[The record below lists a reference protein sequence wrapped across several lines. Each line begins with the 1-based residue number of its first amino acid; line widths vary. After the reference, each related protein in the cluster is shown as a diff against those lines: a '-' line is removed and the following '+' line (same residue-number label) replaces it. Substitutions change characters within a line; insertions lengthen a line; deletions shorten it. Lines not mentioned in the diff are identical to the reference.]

1 MGPTP
6 FLGYTVRMNSIWPR
20 CIALSDQNCF
30 FAAIE
35 QRDFPKLQGK
45 PVCVTNGMVGTTII
59 TSSYEARAFG
69 IKTGMRIQE
78 ARKLCP
84 HLIQRGTRPKIYAEV
99 STAIMDALAL
109 HVTDR
114 IEVFSVDE
122 AFLDLTSSQRLLG
135 TPEQMGALIK
145 KTVFNA
151 SGLYCSVGI
160 STDKTIAKYAAKQK
174 KPDGL
179 TIIPPDQVQS
189 VMQHVPVEQLCGIG
203 PGLKVFLNARGV
215 HTCGDMQKIPISVLA
230 ERFGN
235 VGRRIWLMAQGLD
248 PEPVKTSINAPKSI
262 GHGKVLPPKTKDKK
276 QLLMYYQH
284 MSERVAARLRKH
296 GMVVNKYFIGWQ
308 SYDDAYGS
316 IVNCSPTNDGKLI
329 FELCKKMLDAHWN
342 GQSIFSIQ
350 VTAIEPHADV
360 GQADLFSTVQTQKQE
375 NKEINKAIDA
385 INSKFGKN
393 MVRKGLMIDDLE
405 TPDVISPAWK
415 PSGHRQTIN

>member
-1 MGPTP
+1 M
-6 FLGYTVRMNSIWPR
+6 WPR

-35 QRDFPKLQGK
+35 QRDFPELRSQ

-84 HLIQRGTRPKIYAEV
+84 HLIQRPTRPKIYAEV

-109 HVTDR
+109 YVTDR

-122 AFLDLTSSQRLLG
+122 AFLDLTSSQQLLG

-145 KTVFNA
+145 KTVYDA
-151 SGLYCSVGI
+151 SGLHCSVGI
-160 STDKTIAKYAAKQK
+160 STDKTTAKYAAKLK
-174 KPDGL
+174 KPNGL
-179 TIIPPDQVQS
+179 TIIPPDKVQS
-189 VMQHVPVEQLCGIG
+189 TMQHVQVDQLCGINKG
-203 PGLKVFLNARGV
+203 VKGFLNARGV
-215 HTCGDMQKIPISVLA
+215 YTCGDMKNIPISVLA

-248 PEPVKTSINAPKSI
+248 PDPVKTSINAPKSI
-262 GHGKVLPPKTKDKK
+262 GHGKVLPPKTNDKRK
-276 QLLMYYQH
+276 LFTFYQH

-296 GMVVNKYFIGWQ
+296 NMVSNRYFIGWQ
-308 SYDDAYGS
+308 SYDDSFGTTENTHA
-316 IVNCSPTNDGKLI
+316 TNDGKLI
-329 FELCKKMLDAHWN
+329 FDLCKKILDTQWN

-350 VTAIEPHADV
+350 VTAIEPFSDI
-360 GQADLFSTVQTQKQE
+360 GQTDLFTIPE
-375 NKEINKAIDA
+375 NKALNKTIDA
-385 INSKFGKN
+385 INGKFGKN
-393 MVRKGLMIDDLE
+393 VVRKGLMIDDLE